1 MDSIRDIYIIGNGPS
16 SSHTM
21 GPSFACDYI
30 LNKYKDIKKV
40 RVILYGSLALT
51 GKGHLTDTI
60 INKKITEHGITCEIN
75 FDYITKVDHP
85 NTMDFF
91 VTTSDNEYY
100 ERILSTGGGTIKTQD
115 TPYIKHKEIYHLST
129 LKDILEECEKEHIS
143 LYKYIITHE
152 DDDIF
157 SYVSNVLKVMDE
169 SAQRGVNTKGF
180 LPGKLKVERKAHDL
194 YEKGTYETNKFIKE
208 QLLVMA
214 FAYAV
219 SEENASGGIVATA
232 PTCGSAGV
240 IPGVIEYLRLSHFN
254 DDTII
259 ESLIVAGLIGK
270 ITKTNASVSGAVAG
284 CQAEIGTAAAMGAA
298 MILHAFGFDNENIAQ
313 ASEIALEH
321 SLGLTCDPIQGYVQ
335 IPCIERNA
343 IFALKAI
350 NSAALAMAI
359 PTKSSKINFD
369 EIVQTM
375 YETGIDLQKGYRE
388 TSEKGMS
395 KINIK
400 TSD

>member
-1 MDSIRDIYIIGNGPS
+1 MDSIKDIFIIGNGPS

-21 GPSFACDYI
+21 GPSFACQYI
-30 LNKYKDIKKV
+30 YKKYKNIEKV
-40 RVILYGSLALT
+40 KVILFGSLAWT
-51 GKGHLTDTI
+51 GKGHLTDAI
-60 INKKITEHGITCEIN
+60 IKRYFDKLNIPCEIK
-75 FDYITKVDHP
+75 FDYQIKPNHP
-85 NTMDFF
+85 NTMHFYIYCDGKEMF
-91 VTTSDNEYY
+91 EKI
-100 ERILSTGGGTIKTQD
+100 ESTGGGTILTSDSKSETKKD
-115 TPYIKHKEIYHLST
+115 IYLET
-129 LKDILEECEKEHIS
+129 KLKDILDTCNQENIS
-143 LYKYIITHE
+143 LYKYIINHE
-152 DDDIF
+152 DEDIF
-157 SYVSNVLKVMDE
+157 DYMSNVLRVMDE
-169 SAQRGVNTKGF
+169 AGKRGVETTGL
-180 LPGKLKVERKAHDL
+180 LPGKLHVERKAHDL
-194 YEKGTYETNKFIKE
+194 YIKGTYETNKFIKE

-214 FAYAV
+214 FAYAS

-259 ESLIVAGLIGK
+259 ESLIVGGLIGK
-270 ITKTNASVSGAVAG
+270 IVKTNASVAGAVAG
-284 CQAEIGTAAAMGAA
+284 CQAEIGTASAMGAA

-359 PTKSSKINFD
+359 PTKAAKIAFD
-369 EIVQTM
+369 DIVKTM
-375 YETGIDLQKGYRE
+375 YETGLDLQKGYRE

-395 KINIK
+395 KINI
-400 TSD
+400 SE

>member
-1 MDSIRDIYIIGNGPS
+1 MDSIKDIFIIGNGPS

-21 GPSFACDYI
+21 GPSFACQYI
-30 LNKYKDIKKV
+30 YKKYKNIEKV
-40 RVILYGSLALT
+40 KVILFGSLAWT
-51 GKGHLTDTI
+51 GKGHLTDAI
-60 INKKITEHGITCEIN
+60 IKRYFDKLNIPCEIK
-75 FDYITKVDHP
+75 FDYQIKPNHP
-85 NTMDFF
+85 NTMHFYIYCDGKEMF
-91 VTTSDNEYY
+91 EKI
-100 ERILSTGGGTIKTQD
+100 ESTGGGTILTSDSKSE
-115 TPYIKHKEIYHLST
+115 IKKDIYLET
-129 LKDILEECEKEHIS
+129 KLKDILDTCNQENIS
-143 LYKYIITHE
+143 LYKYIINHE
-152 DDDIF
+152 DEDIF
-157 SYVSNVLKVMDE
+157 DYISNVLRVMDE
-169 SAQRGVNTKGF
+169 AGKRGVETTGL
-180 LPGKLKVERKAHDL
+180 LPGKLHVERKAHDL
-194 YEKGTYETNKFIKE
+194 YIKGTYETNKFIKE

-214 FAYAV
+214 FAYAS

-259 ESLIVAGLIGK
+259 ESLIVGGLIGK
-270 ITKTNASVSGAVAG
+270 IVKTNASVAGAVAG
-284 CQAEIGTAAAMGAA
+284 CQAEIGTASAMGAA

-359 PTKSSKINFD
+359 PTKAAKIAFD
-369 EIVQTM
+369 DIVKTM
-375 YETGIDLQKGYRE
+375 YETGLDLQKGYRE

-395 KINIK
+395 KINI
-400 TSD
+400 SE

>member
-1 MDSIRDIYIIGNGPS
+1 MDSIKDIFIIGNGPS

-21 GPSFACDYI
+21 GPSFACQYI
-30 LNKYKDIKKV
+30 YKKYKNIEKV
-40 RVILYGSLALT
+40 KVILFGSLAWT

-60 INKKITEHGITCEIN
+60 IQRYFDNLNIPCEIE
-75 FDYITKVDHP
+75 FDYKTKPNHP
-85 NTMDFF
+85 NTMHFYVYADGKEMF
-91 VTTSDNEYY
+91 EKI
-100 ERILSTGGGTIKTQD
+100 ESTGGGTILTSDSKSG
-115 TPYIKHKEIYHLST
+115 IKKDIYFET
-129 LKDILEECEKEHIS
+129 KLKDILETCKEENIT
-143 LYKYIITHE
+143 LYKYIINHE
-152 DDDIF
+152 DEDIF
-157 SYVSNVLKVMDE
+157 DYMSNVLRVMDE
-169 SAQRGVNTKGF
+169 ASKRGVETTGL
-180 LPGKLKVERKAHDL
+180 LPGKLHVERKAHDL
-194 YEKGTYETNKFIKE
+194 YIKGTYETNKFIKE

-214 FAYAV
+214 FAYAS

-259 ESLIVAGLIGK
+259 ESLIVGGLIGK
-270 ITKTNASVSGAVAG
+270 IVKTNASVAGAVAG
-284 CQAEIGTAAAMGAA
+284 CQAEIGTASAMGAA

-359 PTKSSKINFD
+359 PTKSAKITFD
-369 EIVQTM
+369 DIVQTM
-375 YETGIDLQKGYRE
+375 YETGLDLQKGYRE

-395 KINIK
+395 KINIGK
-400 TSD
+400 

>member
-1 MDSIRDIYIIGNGPS
+1 MDSIKDIFIIGNGPS

-21 GPSFACDYI
+21 GPSFACQYI
-30 LNKYKDIKKV
+30 YKKYKNIEKV
-40 RVILYGSLALT
+40 KVILFGSLAWT
-51 GKGHLTDTI
+51 GKGHLTDAI
-60 INKKITEHGITCEIN
+60 IKRYFDKLNIPCEIK
-75 FDYITKVDHP
+75 FDYQIKPNHP
-85 NTMDFF
+85 NTMHFYIYCDGKEMF
-91 VTTSDNEYY
+91 EKI
-100 ERILSTGGGTIKTQD
+100 ESTGGGTILTSDSKSE
-115 TPYIKHKEIYHLST
+115 IKKDIYLET
-129 LKDILEECEKEHIS
+129 KLKDILDTCNQENIS
-143 LYKYIITHE
+143 LYKYIINHE
-152 DDDIF
+152 DEDIF
-157 SYVSNVLKVMDE
+157 DYMSNVLRVMDE
-169 SAQRGVNTKGF
+169 AGKRGVETTGL
-180 LPGKLKVERKAHDL
+180 LPGKLHVERKAHDL
-194 YEKGTYETNKFIKE
+194 YIKGTYETNKFIKE

-214 FAYAV
+214 FAYAS

-259 ESLIVAGLIGK
+259 ESLIVGGLIGK
-270 ITKTNASVSGAVAG
+270 IVKTNASVAGAVAG
-284 CQAEIGTAAAMGAA
+284 CQAEIGTASAMGAA

-359 PTKSSKINFD
+359 PTKAAKIAFD
-369 EIVQTM
+369 DIVKTM
-375 YETGIDLQKGYRE
+375 YETGLDLQKGYRE

-395 KINIK
+395 KINI
-400 TSD
+400 SE

>member
-1 MDSIRDIYIIGNGPS
+1 MDSIKDIFIIGNGPS

-21 GPSFACDYI
+21 GPSFACQYI
-30 LNKYKDIKKV
+30 YKKYKNIEKV
-40 RVILYGSLALT
+40 KVILFGSLAWT
-51 GKGHLTDTI
+51 GKGHLTDAI
-60 INKKITEHGITCEIN
+60 IKRYFDKLNIPCEIK
-75 FDYITKVDHP
+75 FDYQIKPNHP
-85 NTMDFF
+85 NTMHFYIYCDGKEMF
-91 VTTSDNEYY
+91 EKI
-100 ERILSTGGGTIKTQD
+100 ESTGGGTILTSDSKSE
-115 TPYIKHKEIYHLST
+115 IKKDIYLET
-129 LKDILEECEKEHIS
+129 KLKDILDTCSQENIS
-143 LYKYIITHE
+143 LYKYIINHE
-152 DDDIF
+152 DEDIF
-157 SYVSNVLKVMDE
+157 DYMSNVLRVMDE
-169 SAQRGVNTKGF
+169 AGKRGVETTGL
-180 LPGKLKVERKAHDL
+180 LPGKLHVERKAHDL
-194 YEKGTYETNKFIKE
+194 YIKGTYETNKFIKE

-214 FAYAV
+214 FAYAS

-259 ESLIVAGLIGK
+259 ESLIVGGLIGK
-270 ITKTNASVSGAVAG
+270 IVKTNASVAGAVAG
-284 CQAEIGTAAAMGAA
+284 CQAEIGTASAMGAA

-359 PTKSSKINFD
+359 PTKAAKIAFD
-369 EIVQTM
+369 DIVKTM
-375 YETGIDLQKGYRE
+375 YETGLDLQKGYRE

-395 KINIK
+395 KINI
-400 TSD
+400 SE

>member
-1 MDSIRDIYIIGNGPS
+1 MDSIKDIFIIGNGPS

-21 GPSFACDYI
+21 GPSFACQYI
-30 LNKYKDIKKV
+30 YKKYKNIEKV
-40 RVILYGSLALT
+40 KVILFGSLAWT

-60 INKKITEHGITCEIN
+60 IQRFFDNHNIPCTIE
-75 FDYITKVDHP
+75 FDYKTKPNHP
-85 NTMDFF
+85 NTLHFYVYADGKEMF
-91 VTTSDNEYY
+91 EKI
-100 ERILSTGGGTIKTQD
+100 ESTGGGTILTNDSVK
-115 TPYIKHKEIYHLST
+115 KEKEDIYLESK
-129 LKDILEECEKEHIS
+129 LKDILEVCKEEDIS
-143 LYKYIITHE
+143 LYKYIVTHE
-152 DDDIF
+152 DDDLF
-157 SYVSNVLKVMDE
+157 DYMSNVLKTMDE
-169 SAQRGVNTKGF
+169 AGKRGVETNGV
-180 LPGKLKVERKAHDL
+180 LPGKLRVERKAHDL
-194 YEKGTYETNKFIKE
+194 YIKGTYETNKFIKE

-259 ESLIVAGLIGK
+259 ESLIVGGLIGK
-270 ITKTNASVSGAVAG
+270 IVKTNASVAGAVAG
-284 CQAEIGTAAAMGAA
+284 CQAEIGTASAMGAA

-359 PTKSSKINFD
+359 PTKSAKITFD
-369 EIVQTM
+369 DIVQTM
-375 YETGIDLQKGYRE
+375 YETGLDLQKGYRE

-395 KINIK
+395 KINI
-400 TSD
+400 SE